1 MPILD
6 VEIIAAA
13 APAAG
18 LAQRIADAAGEV
30 LAAPPG
36 TLWVKLRHLDPTMYA
51 ENASDAPHP
60 IFVTVLRRVTP
71 LSGLADEH
79 ARLAAALAR
88 VVGAPVD
95 HVHITY
101 EPAAVGR
108 QSFGGRLAE

>member
-6 VEIIAAA
+6 VEIVAAA

-18 LAQRIADAAGEV
+18 LAQRVADAAGEV

-36 TLWVKLRHLDPTMYA
+36 TLWVRLRHLDPTMYA

-60 IFVTVLRRVTP
+60 VFVSVLRRVAP
-71 LSGLADEH
+71 ASGAADEH

-88 VVGAPVD
+88 VIGAPVA

-101 EPAAVGR
+101 EPSAMGR
-108 QSFGGRLAE
+108 QSFGGRLVE

>member
-6 VEIIAAA
+6 VEIVAVE

-36 TLWVKLRHLDPTMYA
+36 TLWMKLHHLDPTMYA

-60 IFVTVLRRVTP
+60 VFVSVLRRVTP
-71 LSGLADEH
+71 MSGTADEH
-79 ARLAAALAR
+79 ALLAAALAR

-101 EPAAVGR
+101 EPAAMGR
-108 QSFGGRLAE
+108 QSFGGRLIE